1 MIVESYQDLL
11 KRSPIVLDRNGAK
24 SGLHQDAVTEVVPW
38 YREVVGQ
45 GDEIGPTPN
54 HGPNLYRWSPSPT
67 YTSSYFKSIVLI
79 YCKSCSHF

>member
-1 MIVESYQDLL
+1 MRMIVESYQDLL

-38 YREVVGQ
+38 YEALLK

-54 HGPNLYRWSPSPT
+54 MVNNCIGGVHLLVN
-67 YTSSYFKSIVLI
+67 I
-79 YCKSCSHF
+79 